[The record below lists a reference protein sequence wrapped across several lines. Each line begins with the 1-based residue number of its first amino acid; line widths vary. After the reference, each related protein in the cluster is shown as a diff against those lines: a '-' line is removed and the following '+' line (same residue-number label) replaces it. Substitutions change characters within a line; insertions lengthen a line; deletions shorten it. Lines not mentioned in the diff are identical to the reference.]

1 MNKSNTVTC
10 SFTMD
15 RDTYDAYKSIV
26 EKNHQNVKGNLIRY
40 MQHVIENGI
49 PNADTLDAIE
59 KVQSKLNAST
69 PTNSVARHSDES
81 LLSLLEH
88 SDRQYHDGKAMN
100 MRDAIMDARKQHGYK
115 CGHEIFSSN

>member
-1 MNKSNTVTC
+1 MDRIVESKRSVNLMNKSNTVTC

-15 RDTYDAYKSIV
+15 R
-26 EKNHQNVKGNLIRY
+26 
-40 MQHVIENGI
+40 
-49 PNADTLDAIE
+49 DTLDAIE

-100 MRDAIMDARKQHGYK
+100 MRDTIMDARKQHGYK
-115 CGHEIFSSN
+115 CGHEIFRSNQFL